1 MCVCD
6 VTRLDRVAF
15 ARNPR
20 KENVQTFDVT
30 CWRVR
35 SHTSGFLQIST
46 ADQLTFEQRSNMRT
60 TFVSFVLVFVDV
72 DPLKW
77 NRFVSL
83 IQQLFLFGS
92 RYWIYSVKMCP
103 LVPFNLAGFR
113 QT

>member
-6 VTRLDRVAF
+6 VTRLDRETL
-15 ARNPR
+15 ARSPR
-20 KENVQTFDVT
+20 QENVQPFDVT
-30 CWRVR
+30 GWRVR
-35 SHTSGFLQIST
+35 SHTSGFLKIST
-46 ADQLTFEQRSNMRT
+46 ADQSTFEQRSNMRT
-60 TFVSFVLVFVDV
+60 TFASFMLVYVDV

-83 IQQLFLFGS
+83 VQQLFLFGS
-92 RYWIYSVKMCP
+92 RYRIFSVKMFP